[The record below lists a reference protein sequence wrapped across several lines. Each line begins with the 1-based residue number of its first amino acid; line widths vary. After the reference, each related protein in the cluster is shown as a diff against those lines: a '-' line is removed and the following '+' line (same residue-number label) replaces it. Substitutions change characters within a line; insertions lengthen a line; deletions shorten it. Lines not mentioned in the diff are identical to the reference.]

1 MGAFI
6 ALGHWQWQRGVARQ
20 QSWDAF
26 ARTDV
31 AAREAD
37 SRAIATL
44 PPYTRIRVTGQWDA
58 SRQFLLDNISHGGAP
73 GYNALTLLRLPE
85 GGTLLVN
92 RGWIAFSGFRDR
104 LPDITLGGEGPVTV
118 TGRLAQLPVGGL
130 SSGRQP
136 PPLEGPW
143 PRVTSFPTLQELG
156 QSAQVELLPRLLLLD
171 SDSADGYL
179 REWQPPGVPP
189 ERHFSYAVQWWM
201 FAAAAFGLYLALNL
215 KVSR

>member
-20 QSWDAF
+20 HSRDAF
-26 ARTDV
+26 AQTDV
-31 AAREAD
+31 AAREAALQD
-37 SRAIATL
+37 IATL
-44 PPYTRIRVTGQWDA
+44 PAYTRIRVTGQWDTA
-58 SRQFLLDNISHGGAP
+58 RQFLLDNISHGGAP
-73 GYNALTLLRLPE
+73 GYNVLTLLRLPE

-92 RGWIAFSGFRDR
+92 RGWVPFSGYRDR
-104 LPDITLGGEGPVTV
+104 LPDITLAHDAPVTV
-118 TGRLAQLPVGGL
+118 SGRLAGLPVGGL
-130 SSGRQP
+130 SAGRQP
-136 PPLEGPW
+136 PPLEGSW
-143 PRVTSFPTLQELG
+143 PRVTSFPTLEELG
-156 QSAQVELLPRLLLLD
+156 QSAGVELLPRLLLLD
-171 SDSADGYL
+171 PDSADGYL